1 MLRVGHSACKTRCTI
16 LRLSKLR
23 SKECSEAGQWKAGR
37 TCHVRCCEGF
47 LDARIT
53 PHPHAPTD
61 ARAFN
66 GGPSTWRP
74 PAHHLRL
81 AKRPMSPQRGA
92 GDCVSGLA
100 GLSGLGGAGSGP
112 LVFGAAAPPGV
123 AGGTLPFTRGGAVP
137 VAGPVA
143 GVSVA
148 PGALEVGVVVVVM
161 LV

>member
-1 MLRVGHSACKTRCTI
+1 MAL
-16 LRLSKLR
+16 L
-23 SKECSEAGQWKAGR
+23 
-37 TCHVRCCEGF
+37 
-47 LDARIT
+47 
-53 PHPHAPTD
+53 HPRP
-61 ARAFN
+61 
-66 GGPSTWRP
+66 PRP

-100 GLSGLGGAGSGP
+100 GMSGLGGACP
-112 LVFGAAAPPGV
+112 LVFGSAAPPGV
-123 AGGTLPFTRGGAVP
+123 AGGTLPFTRGSDVP

-148 PGALEVGVVVVVM
+148 PGALEVGVVVVVK